1 MIVWVPAAI
10 AICCYACESKKIPE
24 DRVEKIKQ
32 FIRKEVAD
40 SLEEDYRSHNIN
52 ISVLV
57 TNVRMDSITK
67 KETKQDNVYYALGSV
82 SYIIKGKRRWV
93 DKEGNIIELDPE
105 QEITHWFSCGILEDK
120 YMGALLKDG
129 RNRLTF
135 YADNPIK

>member
-1 MIVWVPAAI
+1 M
-10 AICCYACESKKIPE
+10 K
-24 DRVEKIKQ
+24 KIKQ

-57 TNVRMDSITK
+57 TNVRMDRITK
-67 KETKQDNVYYALGSV
+67 KETKQDNVYYARGSV
-82 SYIIKGKRRWV
+82 SYRIKGKRRWA

-120 YMGALLKDG
+120 YMGALLKDS

-135 YADNPIK
+135 YADNPVK